1 MQQEK
6 FSLTSDAYSDHQRK
20 ILHDLLETND
30 FADVT
35 LVCDDLKQIK
45 AHRNILSACSPVF
58 KTMLHIETNNSHPV
72 IYLRGIQYTEMES
85 IIQYIY
91 KGKATFLQERLSDL
105 LSTAKSLQ
113 IRELAKSV
121 KDDQHESQDE
131 DVLQK
136 KEDQLMH
143 AMKSA
148 NELEHPDEKT
158 ITAIKPEFLDQDVAV
173 YPCNQCHFETKALKY
188 LKQHMKTQHGDKHF
202 CDKCD
207 YEANDSRNLSKHIK
221 IMHQGFSKNTFACKY
236 CDYQAQE
243 RSHLRVHIG
252 KHEGITYDC
261 THCDY
266 KATEPGSLRRH
277 FRAKHEGV
285 KYDCNQ
291 CNYQSGYQHEL
302 KIHIQSKHEGLLYPC
317 DQCDYKASKYCNLNQ
332 HVKTCHDSVNEL
344 PLDTV
349 ANDQLQDDEAAATL
363 SQYEEVLQNKEDLLI
378 ETQFET
384 DEKTFK
390 SMKQEFHDQNGEL
403 YSCRQCPF
411 ETTTLKY
418 LKEHNKTQHGE
429 TKYICN
435 QCDFETDRHNRLR
448 MHIGKHE
455 GVTYDCTH
463 CDYKATEPSSLRR
476 HAKAKHEG
484 VKYDCNQC
492 DFQSGYRAD
501 LTIHIKSKHE
511 GLGVSHSSLC
521 L

>member
-91 KGKATFLQERLSDL
+91 QGKATFLQERLSDL

-113 IRELAKSV
+113 IRELANSV
-121 KDDQHESQDE
+121 T
-131 DVLQK
+131 
-136 KEDQLMH
+136 
-143 AMKSA
+143 
-148 NELEHPDEKT
+148 DEK
-158 ITAIKPEFLDQDVAV
+158 P
-173 YPCNQCHFETKALKY
+173 
-188 LKQHMKTQHGDKHF
+188 
-202 CDKCD
+202 
-207 YEANDSRNLSKHIK
+207 
-221 IMHQGFSKNTFACKY
+221 
-236 CDYQAQE
+236 
-243 RSHLRVHIG
+243 
-252 KHEGITYDC
+252 
-261 THCDY
+261 
-266 KATEPGSLRRH
+266 
-277 FRAKHEGV
+277 
-285 KYDCNQ
+285 
-291 CNYQSGYQHEL
+291 
-302 KIHIQSKHEGLLYPC
+302 
-317 DQCDYKASKYCNLNQ
+317 
-332 HVKTCHDSVNEL
+332 
-344 PLDTV
+344 
-349 ANDQLQDDEAAATL
+349 AATG
-363 SQYEEVLQNKEDLLI
+363 SQEDEEVLQNKEDLLI
-378 ETQFET
+378 ETQIET

-455 GVTYDCTH
+455 GVTF
-463 CDYKATEPSSLRR
+463 
-476 HAKAKHEG
+476 
-484 VKYDCNQC
+484 NQ
-492 DFQSGYRAD
+492 DIE
-501 LTIHIKSKHE
+501 LT
-511 GLGVSHSSLC
+511 
-521 L
+521 